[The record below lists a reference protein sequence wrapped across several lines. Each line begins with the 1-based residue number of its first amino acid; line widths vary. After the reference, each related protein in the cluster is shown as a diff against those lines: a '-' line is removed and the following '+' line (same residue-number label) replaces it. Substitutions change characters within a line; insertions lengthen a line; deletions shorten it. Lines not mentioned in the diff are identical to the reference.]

1 MGIAHIFG
9 DDINTDYIIASKR
22 KRDTVDPKKLSRFL
36 MEDIRPGFGEK
47 AQAGDFLVAGE
58 NFGCG
63 SAMEIAPMVILA
75 AGIRAVL
82 AKSFARTF
90 FRNAVNLGLL
100 LLTCDPTSIRPG
112 DHKSQGDAHQDGP
125 HGRNQTDKKGM
136 GKAPPVG
143 RILYKIGKV
152 FQGEPAALFGLK
164 APGEEVDDRNDHEEK
179 KDNKNEEGRQAP
191 ERRFHE
197 KFT

>member
-1 MGIAHIFG
+1 VGIAHIFG

-22 KRDTVDPKKLSRFL
+22 KRDTVDPKKLARFL
-36 MEDIRPGFGEK
+36 MEDIQPGFGEK
-47 AQAGDFLVAGE
+47 VQVGDFLAAGE

-100 LLTCDPTSIRPG
+100 LLTCDTTSIRPG
-112 DHKSQGDAHQDGP
+112 DRLEPDLTRQVIQ
-125 HGRNQTDKKGM
+125 NLTQNKGIPFQPLPPLLRQIIQSGGIIPFLQSPE
-136 GKAPPVG
+136 GKA
-143 RILYKIGKV
+143 
-152 FQGEPAALFGLK
+152 ALASL
-164 APGEEVDDRNDHEEK
+164 
-179 KDNKNEEGRQAP
+179 
-191 ERRFHE
+191 
-197 KFT
+197 